1 VQSVNL
7 PGWLAGKAVG
17 IGTVIATMTVAL
29 IQDQSPPEQL
39 GVTTSA
45 ATTLRT
51 RGSAAGANGIAVLTA
66 SLDTTQHQG
75 QQNRALLSCCVRT

>member
-1 VQSVNL
+1 
-7 PGWLAGKAVG
+7 
-17 IGTVIATMTVAL
+17 M
-29 IQDQSPPEQL
+29 
-39 GVTTSA
+39 TTSA

-75 QQNRALLSCCVRT
+75 QQNRALLSCWVRT